1 MHNVSYSEQNH
12 SKEKEKQEGKV
23 VIWAGFINTWR
34 KKRSKKQGRKAKVH
48 PTKRT
53 FPKNSTDKKAFFNE
67 QCIKLEDNNRRGKT
81 SDLFRKI
88 GDIEETR
95 EYFTQRW
102 AQ

>member
-12 SKEKEKQEGKV
+12 PKEKEKQEGKV

-34 KKRSKKQGRKAKVH
+34 KKWSKKQGRKGKVY

-67 QCIKLEDNNRRGKT
+67 QCIKLEENSKRGKT
-81 SDLFRKI
+81 RDLFRKT
-88 GDIEETR
+88 GDIKGTFRPEMVET
-95 EYFTQRW
+95 
-102 AQ
+102 

>member
-1 MHNVSYSEQNH
+1 MYPNAEFEITAQ
-12 SKEKEKQEGKV
+12 
-23 VIWAGFINTWR
+23 R
-34 KKRSKKQGRKAKVH
+34 
-48 PTKRT
+48 
-53 FPKNSTDKKAFFNE
+53 DKKTFFNE